1 MDDFKLYV
9 ATEETVNHFN
19 ILFSNNIQK
28 DMGTELWIKKSA
40 VFTLK
45 REQLLM

>member
-1 MDDFKLYV
+1 MTLSLLLFTLTINFLLYMDDFKLYV

-28 DMGTELWIKKSA
+28 DMGTEL
-40 VFTLK
+40 
-45 REQLLM
+45 